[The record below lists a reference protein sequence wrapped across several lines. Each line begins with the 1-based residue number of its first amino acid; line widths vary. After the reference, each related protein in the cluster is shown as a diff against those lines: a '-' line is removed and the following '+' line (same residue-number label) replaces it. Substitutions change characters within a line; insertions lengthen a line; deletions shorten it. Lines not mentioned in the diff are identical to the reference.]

1 MILEMQDWID
11 SVGDLSSFHKNIV
24 REALGFIPN
33 AGKTYYVS
41 RNITASGDGLTWDTA
56 FKTITEAVTAVN
68 TAYTAAVQPSKGR
81 NNIIYVG
88 EGWYAEQPM
97 TLTANDT
104 TIIGMAPGSHD
115 STVLYGV
122 PVAGTFSGTAA
133 GPALQL
139 TCSNCTIMNMGFY
152 TSDPLYAAVQDGGH
166 ASDTHLSATSNS
178 YNNKFVNCSFI
189 RDVADG
195 ELGGLDIASNEGPI
209 VEDCRF
215 STSCKTFGIRIRTN
229 GVTNPVGVHI
239 KDCKFVGTET
249 GIIKAAGSDCI
260 VQHCLF
266 IDDTTDR
273 ADAITTPITS
283 EGNQLIAIENYW
295 EFSDANA
302 ITGNGDH
309 LNINNNTL
317 AKT

>member
-1 MILEMQDWID
+1 MRDGIVSGDNYGNQTFHDNV
-11 SVGDLSSFHKNIV
+11 SFAQGVGGAITPGAVF
-24 REALGFIPN
+24 
-33 AGKTYYVS
+33 YVS
-41 RNITASGDGLTWDTA
+41 RNVAASGDGKSWDKA
-56 FKTITEAVTAVN
+56 FKTFQEAITAVN
-68 TAYTAAVQPSKGR
+68 ALYTAGAGKTKGR
-81 NNIIYVG
+81 NSWIFVG
-88 EGWYAEQPM
+88 EGWYAETPS
-97 TLTANDT
+97 TLTASDV
-104 TIIGMAPGSHD
+104 TIVGVAPGSHD
-115 STVLYGV
+115 STVIYGV
-122 PVAGTFSGTAA
+122 PVAGTFSGVAG

-152 TSDPLYAAVQDGGH
+152 TSDVLYAAVQDGG
-166 ASDTHLSATSNS
+166 AAADTHLSAVSNS
-178 YNNKFVNCSFI
+178 YNNKFINCSFI
-189 RDVADG
+189 RDVEDG

-209 VEDCRF
+209 VENCRF

-249 GIIKAAGSDCI
+249 GIIKSAGSDCI

-273 ADAITTPITS
+273 DDTITTPVTN
-283 EGNQLIAIENYW
+283 EGNQLILIENYW

>member
-1 MILEMQDWID
+1 MALFGNVTQEVKGNLNFLGNTTFSQG
-11 SVGDLSSFHKNIV
+11 VGGAITPGAV
-24 REALGFIPN
+24 
-33 AGKTYYVS
+33 YYVS
-41 RNITASGDGLTWDTA
+41 RNVGASGDGKSWEKA
-56 FKTITEAVTAVN
+56 FKTFKEAITKVN
-68 TAYTAAVQPSKGR
+68 ADYTAAAGNSKGR
-81 NNIIYVG
+81 NAWIFVG
-88 EGWYAEQPM
+88 EGWYAETPS
-97 TLTANDT
+97 TLTASDV
-104 TIIGMAPGSHD
+104 TIVAVAPGSHD
-115 STVLYGV
+115 STVIYGV
-122 PVAGTFSGTAA
+122 PVAGTFSGIAG

-152 TSDPLYAAVQDGGH
+152 TSDVLYAAVQDGG
-166 ASDTHLSATSNS
+166 AAADGHLSAVSNS

-209 VEDCRF
+209 IENCRF
-215 STSCKTFGIRIRTN
+215 STSCKTFGIRIRSN
-229 GVTNPVGVHI
+229 GVTNPVGVQI

-249 GIIKAAGSDCI
+249 GIIKSAGSDCI
-260 VQHCLF
+260 VEHCLF

-273 ADAITTPITS
+273 ADTITTPVTN
-283 EGNQLIAIENYW
+283 EGNQLILIDNYW